1 MSIGEFILDTTE
13 FYFDRKMYSL
23 MNSIEFASWL
33 QQEMNN
39 RGWNNSEL
47 ARRAGVTRGSIGNI
61 LRGDRNIGNELC
73 LAISKALNL
82 PPETILRAAGLL
94 PPERTPEEKYE
105 ELLSILDTFT
115 EAQRK
120 DVLRYA
126 RFVSGENEK
135 SSLERKTKPRAGTAP
150 A

>member
-1 MSIGEFILDTTE
+1 MLNMVDDVDFVD
-13 FYFDRKMYSL
+13 
-23 MNSIEFASWL
+23 WL
-33 QQEMNN
+33 EAQMKVHNVNQ
-39 RGWNNSEL
+39 SQL
-47 ARRAGVTRGSIGNI
+47 ATRGGITRS
-61 LRGDRNIGNELC
+61 
-73 LAISKALNL
+73 AINKLLSRQQREPGTEMLKAIAKGLSV
-82 PPETILRAAGLL
+82 PPEIVLRAAGLL

-115 EAQRK
+115 EEQRK

-135 SSLERKTKPRAGTAP
+135 ASLERKTKPRTGTAP